1 MVVEIHNQKL
11 ETSFGNS
18 VDEIRKFLD
27 YLTES
32 QFQVIEEYIESREI
46 QSRLLDLQR
55 SWVEEIVR

>member
-11 ETSFGNS
+11 ETSFRNS

-27 YLTES
+27 YLT
-32 QFQVIEEYIESREI
+32 ESREI

-55 SWVEEIVR
+55 SWV